1 MKALRIFGMLVG
13 GVVLLLALAVGALYA
28 LFDGNK
34 LKAELAQAVH
44 AKTGRSLTIAGD
56 VGLSVWP
63 NVAVRLGKTTLSER
77 DSQAEFLSLDGAR
90 VAVAVMPLL
99 SKQIAVKE
107 VELDGFKATL
117 IKRKDGT
124 LNIADL
130 IGEKAGE
137 KAGNKVADKPAAPA
151 APLQLDIAGVRIGHA
166 QLHWRD
172 ETTGKSAALTDL
184 DLATGRIEIDS
195 ARQRYALDALKLA
208 VKGQSGADSF
218 ALGLD
223 LPRLEQI
230 DKRLSIPRLALDL
243 DAKSGANTVKAH
255 LESPLAFDPAART
268 VALDKLSGKLDLASP
283 QMPMKSLSLP
293 LAGSL
298 RADLA
303 KANAALTLAT
313 RFDESNIA
321 LKLDVPAFAPLALVF
336 ALDLDKL
343 DVDRYLPPK
352 KAEDKPAGDGKID
365 LAALKTLNLKGDV
378 RIGALKVSN
387 IKLAKLAV
395 HLAAAGGKLDV
406 APLSAQL
413 YEGTLAG
420 SLSVNANGNL
430 FTVKQTLAGVRI
442 NPLLVDVAGK
452 DMLDGKGNVVL
463 DVNTRGETVTALKKA
478 LAGSASL
485 SLKDGAIKGINLA
498 QSLRDIKSKFGAK
511 DESQS
516 SRSGEKTDFSEL
528 AASFRIAA
536 GVAHNDDLAMK
547 SPFLRLAGS
556 GDIDIGN
563 SQLNYLAKA
572 SLVASTAGQGGKG
585 AGDLAGITVPVR
597 LSGPFASPSWK
608 IEFGSLV
615 SDAAKAKVEQ
625 KGQEVKQKAQEQV
638 KDKLKGLFGK

>member
-13 GVVLLLALAVGALYA
+13 GIVLLLALTVGALYA

-44 AKTGRSLTIAGD
+44 AKTGRTLTIAGD

-77 DSQAEFLSLDGAR
+77 DGQTEFLSLDGAR

-99 SKQIAVKE
+99 SRQVAVKE

-130 IGEKAGE
+130 TDAKA
-137 KAGNKVADKPAAPA
+137 ADKPAANPPA

-166 QLHWRD
+166 QLNWRD

-184 DLATGRIEIDS
+184 DLATGRIELDS

-268 VALDKLSGKLDLASP
+268 VALEKLSGKLDLASP

-293 LAGSL
+293 LSGSL

-303 KANAALTLAT
+303 KSNAALTLAT

-321 LKLDVPAFAPLALVF
+321 LKLDVPAFSPLALVF
-336 ALDLDKL
+336 DLDIDKL

-352 KAEDKPAGDGKID
+352 KAEEKPAADGKID

-387 IKLAKLAV
+387 IKLARLAA

-430 FTVKQTLAGVRI
+430 FAVKQNLSGVRI

-452 DMLDGKGNVVL
+452 DMLDGKGNVAL
-463 DVNTRGETVTALKKA
+463 DVNTRGETVAALKKA

-511 DESQS
+511 DESQA

-528 AASFRIAA
+528 AASFRIAG

-597 LSGPFASPSWK
+597 LSGPFASPAWK

-625 KGQEVKQKAQEQV
+625 KGQEVKQKAQEQM